1 MASWY
6 RAALLGTSK
15 CISQMSNH
23 TRVRIEDVA
32 IMSSANINAKAVKR
46 ITREPA
52 LAAVMKSDDIQTADY
67 VAFW

>member
-1 MASWY
+1 
-6 RAALLGTSK
+6 
-15 CISQMSNH
+15 
-23 TRVRIEDVA
+23 
-32 IMSSANINAKAVKR
+32 MSSANINAKAVKR